1 MIVRPLRRED
11 LDQMDSWSPSSDP
24 LLALWGVPQSDAVS
38 RSIWFSMYTS
48 DPSRLWYSVDRRSDG
63 VLMGTISLR
72 DIVQGVSARLGIS
85 FGPDYVDL
93 GYGTE
98 SLRVFLPYYFGH
110 MGFAALVLDVAAANR
125 RAVRVYEKLGFA
137 HSGSH
142 YCDIPEGVDLS
153 FLELE
158 RYRPLRGSFRRRF
171 GRTQIL
177 FYDMTLDRSAW
188 EKAER
193 ALTTEQTAVQG

>member
-1 MIVRPLRRED
+1 MIVRPLNRED
-11 LDQMDSWSPSSDP
+11 LDQMDRWSPSSDP
-24 LLALWGVPQSDAVS
+24 LLALWGVPQSDPVA
-38 RSIWFSMYTS
+38 RSIWFSMYIS

-85 FGPDYVDL
+85 LGPDYVDL

-98 SLRVFLPYYFGH
+98 SLRRFLPHYFGQ
-110 MGFAALVLDVAAANR
+110 MGFAALLLDVAAANR
-125 RAVRVYEKLGFA
+125 RAVHVYEKLGFA
-137 HSGSH
+137 HAGSH
-142 YCDIPEGVDLS
+142 YRDVAEGVDLS

-158 RYRPLRGSFRRRF
+158 RYRPLRGTFRRRF

-177 FYDMTLDRSAW
+177 FYDMTLDRAAW

-193 ALTTEQTAVQG
+193 TLTAQEAAVQG